1 MRYDGV
7 DLDFHQPVWTD
18 EARHLQHARGR
29 ADVAEELAM
38 HAAHRLPMGNVDE
51 ISPGADHILEARARI
66 VQRLLDDLEDG
77 AGLRRGI
84 ADRNPLA
91 ARAGGGSPPGDD
103 IAGAHRSGEADDRLI
118 RAP

>member
-1 MRYDGV
+1 MRYDSV

-51 ISPGADHILEARARI
+51 IGPGADHILEARARI

-77 AGLRRGI
+77 AGLRRGV
-84 ADRNPLA
+84 ADRNGLSPP
-91 ARAGGGSPPGDD
+91 ARRGSPHPD
-103 IAGAHRSGEADDRLI
+103 
-118 RAP
+118 